1 MMPKQTSPT
10 HTDMTIELT
19 EQEFENIA
27 HALHFAN
34 RHDTTEQPHRFNYER
49 LDYATLQYL
58 ERRFHLER
66 EGLYPKFEEGK
77 TVYSKHYGPFSGV
90 ETDSFDVVKRTE
102 FFVWLKNERGET
114 AKRKIS
120 SVGGG
125 ECTRWGGSHIQP

>member
-1 MMPKQTSPT
+1 
-10 HTDMTIELT
+10 MTIELT
-19 EQEFENIA
+19 ELEFENIA

-34 RHDTTEQPHRFNYER
+34 RHDTKEQPHRFNYER
-49 LDYATLQYL
+49 LDYATLQHL

-120 SVGGG
+120 SVGGK
-125 ECTRWGGSHIQP
+125 ECTRWGGNYIQP

>member
-1 MMPKQTSPT
+1 
-10 HTDMTIELT
+10 MTIELT

-34 RHDTTEQPHRFNYER
+34 RHDTKEQPHRFNYER

-66 EGLYPKFEEGK
+66 DDLYPKFEEGK
-77 TVYSKHYGPFSGV
+77 TVYSKHNGPYYRGI

-102 FFVWLKNERGET
+102 FFVWLRNDRGET

-120 SVGGG
+120 SVGGK
-125 ECTRWGGSHIQP
+125 ECTRWGGNYIQP